1 MDPLKLV
8 EQIAALPDDWHGA
21 GSVSPAVLHAL
32 VRHASGVGRVEQSV
46 ETGSGKTTLLL
57 SHLAAAHTVFAV
69 DAGGSIS
76 QVKGSALLN
85 AATTTFVEGPTQR
98 TLPAHHFAHRH
109 QLVLIDGPHGYPF
122 PDLEYYFLYP
132 TIDTG
137 GLLVIDDL
145 LIPTIARMY
154 EVIAAGDMF
163 EPLEVV
169 EANTGFLRRTSA
181 PLIDPLADAW
191 WEQGYNRP
199 YYQRLISPPP
209 AEARQTPAQAIS
221 SIKPAP
227 SGTAGTSG
235 WASRMWR
242 RFGRA

>member
-1 MDPLKLV
+1 MISLAVDPFALV
-8 EQIAALPDDWHGA
+8 DQIAALPDDWHGA
-21 GSVSPAVLHAL
+21 GSVSPAVLRAL
-32 VRHASGVGRVEQSV
+32 VRHAAGVGRIVQSV

-57 SHLAAAHTVFAV
+57 SQLSDAHTVFAV

-76 QVKGSALLN
+76 KVKGSALFN
-85 AATTTFVEGPTQR
+85 PRTTTFVDGPTQR
-98 TLPAHHFAHRH
+98 TMPAHHFPHRH

-163 EPLEVV
+163 EPIEVV
-169 EANTGFLRRTSA
+169 EANTGFLRRTDA

-191 WEQGYNRP
+191 WEQGYNRS
-199 YYQRLISPPP
+199 YYQRLISPAP
-209 AEARQTPAQAIS
+209 AAAPGSARAN
-221 SIKPAP
+221 
-227 SGTAGTSG
+227 G
-235 WASRMWR
+235 WASRIRR

>member
-1 MDPLKLV
+1 VDPVTLV
-8 EQIAALPDDWHGA
+8 EQISALPDDWHGA

-32 VRHASGVGRVEQSV
+32 VRHASGIGRIEQSV

-69 DAGGSIS
+69 DAGGSIT
-76 QVKGSALLN
+76 QVKSSALLN
-85 AATTTFVEGPTQR
+85 RQTTTFVEGPTQR

-145 LIPTIARMY
+145 LIPTIARMF

-169 EANTGFLRRTSA
+169 EANTGFLRRTHA
-181 PLIDPLADAW
+181 PLIDPFADAW

-199 YYQRLISPPP
+199 YYQRLISPAPADAQEPPTPP
-209 AEARQTPAQAIS
+209 AAGSARP
-221 SIKPAP
+221 
-227 SGTAGTSG
+227 GG
-235 WASRMWR
+235 WASRIWR
-242 RFGRA
+242 RAGRA